1 MKRIAELG
9 ASDVADLCARTAEA
23 LRGAASFEAAAETF
37 VRLLVA
43 EFETIALARVFG
55 TVEFDALEPQE
66 RRFAE
71 DAVTGVSLFPTTEVL
86 TLFGSAGAQP
96 QWNERRKSAGHLAI
110 PLLNRRSI
118 QEAPMIA
125 RLLDDLHFSLKT
137 EPPDARGLATRAF
150 ANADA
155 ICYIPD
161 AATTVDVLGRLVVPA
176 ADFVRESGIRTVVGV
191 GGSYIVARMFV
202 AILLFTT
209 ETISS
214 ETALLLKDLA
224 GTFKIATTG
233 VVRRRVLFGLG
244 DEPANEAGSG
254 GPL

>member
-1 MKRIAELG
+1 MKRIAQLD
-9 ASDVADLCARTAEA
+9 ASGVAELCARAAEA
-23 LRGAASFEAAAETF
+23 LRDVATFEAASEIF
-37 VRLLVA
+37 VRLLVR

-55 TVEFDALEPQE
+55 TVEFEVLEPDE

-71 DAVTGVSLFPTTEVL
+71 AAVGEVALFPTTEVL
-86 TLFGSAGAQP
+86 TLFGSAGARP

-118 QEAPMIA
+118 EEAPMIA

-137 EPPDARGLATRAF
+137 EPPGARALATRAF

-176 ADFVRESGIRTVVGV
+176 ADFVRSNGIRTVVGV

-209 ETISS
+209 ETISA
-214 ETALLLKDLA
+214 ETALLLKALA

-233 VVRRRVLFGLG
+233 VVRRRALFGSG
-244 DEPANEAGSG
+244 DEISRYV
-254 GPL
+254 

>member
-1 MKRIAELG
+1 MKRIADLDAPG
-9 ASDVADLCARTAEA
+9 IADLCARAAEA
-23 LRGAASFEAAAETF
+23 LRGAASFEAAAEIF
-37 VRLLVA
+37 VRLLVR

-55 TVEFDALEPQE
+55 TVEFDALKPEE

-71 DAVTGVSLFPTTEVL
+71 AAVADVALFPTTEVL
-86 TLFGSAGAQP
+86 TLFGSAGVQP
-96 QWNERRKSAGHLAI
+96 QWNERRKSEAHLAI
-110 PLLNRRSI
+110 PLLNGRSI

-137 EPPDARGLATRAF
+137 EAPDSRGLATRAF

-176 ADFVRESGIRTVVGV
+176 ADFVRANGIRTVVGV

-209 ETISS
+209 EAIPA
-214 ETALLLKDLA
+214 ETALQLKELA
-224 GTFKIATTG
+224 GAFKIATTG
-233 VVRRRVLFGLG
+233 VVRRRALFGTD
-244 DEPANEAGSG
+244 DEIASDAGRGRTS
-254 GPL
+254 